1 MSDLIQT
8 VSNIVGILLAM
19 VGVVGTGF
27 FIYGSS
33 LYLSASGAPH
43 QMERGKSAMFTAL
56 AGVVLALLAYGV
68 MNLIINAAIGSPVTP
83 ELPNP
88 SNPSGN
94 SS

>member
-1 MSDLIQT
+1 
-8 VSNIVGILLAM
+8 
-19 VGVVGTGF
+19 
-27 FIYGSS
+27 
-33 LYLSASGAPH
+33 
-43 QMERGKSAMFTAL
+43 MERGKSAMFTAL

>member
-8 VSNIVGILLAM
+8 ISNIVGILLAM

-27 FIYGSS
+27 FIYGSF

-56 AGVVLALLAYGV
+56 AGVVLAYGV

>member
-27 FIYGSS
+27 FIYGSF

-56 AGVVLALLAYGV
+56 AGVVLALLDLAE
-68 MNLIINAAIGSPVTP
+68 
-83 ELPNP
+83 ELTLAHLLPK
-88 SNPSGN
+88 GTFHRR
-94 SS
+94 